1 MSDICHIHLPRVKSL
16 PLSLQLRQALAKAS
30 CCGKPWALNEIEIGK
45 QLQLWSV
52 DDIYIQLIQ
61 FKWRSSSLLQVIEPH
76 FWWG

>member
-1 MSDICHIHLPRVKSL
+1 L

-30 CCGKPWALNEIEIGK
+30 CRGKPWALNEIEIGK

-61 FKWRSSSLLQVIEPH
+61 FKWRASSLLQVIEPH